1 MLNSIQK
8 FDCKLLNLIIKKDKN
23 AIAYLYLDP
32 VLIDTGMM
40 VAQIQWNHSGS
51 VLAVAGSQRAL
62 GQEKEVNVV
71 QFYNPFGEVRSSA
84 LYLNL
89 CDIHFLINNPVH
101 D

>member
-1 MLNSIQK
+1 MQ
-8 FDCKLLNLIIKKDKN
+8 LL
-23 AIAYLYLDP
+23 YLYLDP

-84 LYLNL
+84 LYLNV
-89 CDIHFLINNPVH
+89 CNIHFLINNPVH